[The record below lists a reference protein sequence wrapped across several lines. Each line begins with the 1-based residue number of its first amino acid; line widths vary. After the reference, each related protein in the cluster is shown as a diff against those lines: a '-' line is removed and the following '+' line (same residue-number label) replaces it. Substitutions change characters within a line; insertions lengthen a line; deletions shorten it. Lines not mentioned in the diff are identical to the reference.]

1 MVDIGANPSLSFIT
15 MLSAVKGKEITTIEG
30 QAEIGEDGQIVLH
43 PVQQAFLGEQA
54 LQCSWC
60 MSGQMMTA
68 ALLEANPSPDSNEIL
83 KTMNTVYCR

>member
-15 MLSAVKGKEITTIEG
+15 MLSAVKGKEITTIE
-30 QAEIGEDGQIVLH
+30 DGQIVLH

-54 LQCSWC
+54 PQCSWC